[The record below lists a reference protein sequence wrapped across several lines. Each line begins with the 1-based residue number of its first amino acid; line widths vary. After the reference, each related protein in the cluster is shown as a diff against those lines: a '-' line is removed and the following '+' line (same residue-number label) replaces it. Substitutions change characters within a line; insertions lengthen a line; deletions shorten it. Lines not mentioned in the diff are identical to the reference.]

1 MLYRPNFCSNC
12 GEKIERANWPLLASR
27 RFCDL
32 CQTEHQAVDWLPR
45 IAVVVGLI
53 FGSAGLIAFYRPA
66 QRPENIDFKQAGEI
80 ITRSRAAPAAN
91 QNNATPPS
99 IPQSQTG
106 SALAET
112 ERTPM
117 SPPGTQKSATKTSD
131 AEAVYYC
138 GAETKK
144 GTPCTRRVKR
154 AGERCWQH
162 QGMPAMAENAQK
174 IMR

>member
-32 CQTEHQAVDWLPR
+32 CQTEYQVVDWLPR

-53 FGSAGLIAFYRPA
+53 FGAAGLVAFYRPS
-66 QRPENIDFKQAGEI
+66 QRAGSVDLKPAAEL
-80 ITRSRAAPAAN
+80 ITRSRTALSVN
-91 QNNATPPS
+91 QNNATPAS

-106 SALAET
+106 PALAET
-112 ERTPM
+112 ERAPVSTPV
-117 SPPGTQKSATKTSD
+117 PLKSSTKSTD
-131 AEAVYYC
+131 PDAVYYC

-144 GTPCTRRVKR
+144 GTACTRRVKH

>member
-12 GEKIERANWPLLASR
+12 GEKIERANWPLMASR

-45 IAVVVGLI
+45 IAIVIGLI
-53 FGSAGLIAFYRPA
+53 FGAAGLVAFYRPA
-66 QRPENIDFKQAGEI
+66 QRTDNIDFKQATEV
-80 ITRSRAAPAAN
+80 ITRSRKTQSAN
-91 QNNATPPS
+91 QNNATPLS

-106 SALAET
+106 PALAET

-117 SPPGTQKSATKTSD
+117 SAPVPLKSSTKPS
-131 AEAVYYC
+131 EADVVYYC

-144 GTPCTRRVKR
+144 GTACTRRVKH

-174 IMR
+174 IIR